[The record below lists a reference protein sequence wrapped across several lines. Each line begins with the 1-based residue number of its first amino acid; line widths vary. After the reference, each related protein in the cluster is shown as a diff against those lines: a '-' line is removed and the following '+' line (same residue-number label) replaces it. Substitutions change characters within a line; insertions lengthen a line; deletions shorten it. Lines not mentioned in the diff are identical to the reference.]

1 MLASA
6 LSATG
11 LVIAGIVFVVLFV
24 ILGVTLWVSLVAA
37 GGALLLWA
45 VMGGGAQA
53 ARHRG
58 QGHPSHS

>member
-11 LVIAGIVFVVLFV
+11 LIIAGVVFVVLFV
-24 ILGVTLWVSLVAA
+24 ILSVPLWVSFVAA

-45 VMGGGAQA
+45 IVGGGAGVA
-53 ARHRG
+53 KHSGGHG
-58 QGHPSHS
+58 QPS

>member
-6 LSATG
+6 ISVTG

-24 ILGVTLWVSLVAA
+24 ILSVPLWVSLVAA

-45 VMGGGAQA
+45 VVGGGAGA
-53 ARHRG
+53 ARHH
-58 QGHPSHS
+58 QSHPGRS